1 VIVMNEVRHAIRAVF
16 KRPAFAIVAVI
27 TLALGIGANT
37 AIFSVLNAVLL
48 RPLPYRDAGRIVTLN
63 ERNARG
69 GSSRVSHPNFVD
81 WRQQA
86 TSFEAMADYACDT
99 ETVRGGSEPHF
110 AEACAVGADFFR
122 VFGVD
127 ARTGRTFTPEESRRN
142 ADPAVVIGYRFWQ
155 SALGGNADLP
165 SLRLTLAGHTARVV
179 GVMPDTFEF
188 PGGIDVWLPAE
199 LDPDTSGRT
208 AHNWSVVARL
218 KPGVPVSAAAAEMQ
232 TIGAQLKQH
241 YGNDENAIGVVTT
254 PLKDALIPPTARGS
268 LLLLLLTVA
277 LVLLIAC
284 ANVAATLLAR
294 SEERRT
300 EMAVRAALGAGRGRL
315 VRQLL
320 IESTVFGVL
329 GGASGLLLA
338 GWLLRIFRSMDG
350 LALPGHETI
359 GIDATVLA
367 FTLALALLTPLL
379 FGLLPALQSS
389 RAELRDA
396 LAEGGRSAA
405 PARAG
410 VRTALVIGEVAIALV
425 LLVGSAL
432 LVRSFVHVTSIDPG
446 FDPAGVVTAD
456 LAVPL
461 DKYADAPQAAQFY
474 ASLTERLRALP
485 GVTAAGAAT
494 QLPLGKFDPDGA
506 LVFDG
511 HPDAGGLAD
520 GNYDGFKYSAG
531 YKVVTPGY
539 FDALRMHLRQ
549 GRLLQDSDAAG
560 QPPVAVVSELFV
572 RQFLPRTNPIGVRFK
587 YAGMDPVN
595 PFFTIVGVVDDVRF
609 VALTRPPVPQVY
621 VPMLQAPYRTRYTVS
636 LVARAADVRQEGQ
649 VASALRDVVQK
660 FDPDV
665 PIELSSLEAMV
676 SGSVADRRLML
687 SLVGGFALL
696 ALVLAASGIY
706 SVLSQAVAQRTAE
719 IGVRM
724 ALGADARTV
733 VRLVLAGAMLPV
745 GAGTA
750 LGLAAAAGGTRLL
763 RSLLFEVQP
772 LDPLAFAAAAATL
785 VTVALLAAYVPA
797 RRATRVD
804 PIAALRAQ

>member
-1 VIVMNEVRHAIRAVF
+1 MTELRQAFRAVF
-16 KRPAFAIVAVI
+16 TRPAFALVAI
-27 TLALGIGANT
+27 TTLALGIGANT
-37 AIFSVLNAVLL
+37 AIFSVVNGVLL
-48 RPLPYRDAGRIVTLN
+48 RPLPYRDPARIVTLN

-86 TSFEAMADYACDT
+86 TSFEALAEYSCGT
-99 ETVRGGSEPHF
+99 ETVLGGSEPSF

-127 ARTGRTFTPEESRRN
+127 ARAGRTFTLEETQVN
-142 ADPAVVIGYRFWQ
+142 AEPAAVVGYRFWQ
-155 SALGGNADLP
+155 SALAGNTDLP
-165 SLRLTLAGHTARVV
+165 SLRLKLAGHTARVV
-179 GVMPDTFEF
+179 GVMPETFDF
-188 PGGIDVWLPAE
+188 PGAIDVWIPEA
-199 LDPDTSGRT
+199 LDPDSSGRT
-208 AHNWSVVARL
+208 AHNWDVIGRL
-218 KPGVPVSAAAAEMQ
+218 KPSVPVSAAAAEMQ
-232 TIGAQLKQH
+232 TIGAQLKRQ

-254 PLKDALIPPTARGS
+254 PVKDALIPPTARGS
-268 LLLLLLTVA
+268 LLLLLLIVG

-294 SEERRT
+294 GEERRT

-320 IESTVFGVL
+320 AESAVLGVL

-338 GWLLRIFRSMDG
+338 AWLVRVLRSLDG

-359 GIDATVLA
+359 GIDATVLV
-367 FTLALALLTPLL
+367 FTLALALLTPLV

-396 LAEGGRSAA
+396 LAEGGRQAA
-405 PARAG
+405 PARAR
-410 VRTALVIGEVAIALV
+410 VRTALVIAEVAIALV

-446 FDPAGVVTAD
+446 FDAAGVVTAD

-461 DKYADAPQAAQFY
+461 EKYPDPRQAAQFY
-474 ASLTERLRALP
+474 ASLSEQLRALP
-485 GVTAAGAAT
+485 GVIAAGAAT

-506 LVFDG
+506 LVIEG
-511 HPDAGGLAD
+511 HSDAGGTSD
-520 GNYDGFKYSAG
+520 GKYDGFKYSAG

-539 FDALRMHLRQ
+539 FDALRMRLRQ
-549 GRLLQDSDAAG
+549 GRLLQDTDVAG
-560 QPPVAVVSELFV
+560 QLPVAVVSQLFV

-595 PFFTIVGVVDDVRF
+595 PTFTIVGVVDDVRF
-609 VALTRPPVPQVY
+609 QALTRPPVPQVY
-621 VPMLQAPYRTRYTVS
+621 VPMLQAPYRARWTVS
-636 LVARAADVRQEGQ
+636 LAARAADVRQEGQ
-649 VASALRDVVQK
+649 VASALREVVRK
-660 FDPDV
+660 YDADV
-665 PIELSSLEAMV
+665 PVELSSLETMV

-687 SLVGGFALL
+687 ALVAGFAAL

-706 SVLSQAVAQRTAE
+706 SVLSQAVAQRRAE

-733 VRLVLAGAMLPV
+733 VRLVLAGAMTPV
-745 GAGTA
+745 AAGAVI
-750 LGLAAAAGGTRLL
+750 GLAAAAGGTRLL
-763 RSLLFEVQP
+763 RSLLFEVGP
-772 LDPLAFAAAAATL
+772 LDPAAFAGAAAVLIA
-785 VTVALLAAYVPA
+785 VALLAAYLPA